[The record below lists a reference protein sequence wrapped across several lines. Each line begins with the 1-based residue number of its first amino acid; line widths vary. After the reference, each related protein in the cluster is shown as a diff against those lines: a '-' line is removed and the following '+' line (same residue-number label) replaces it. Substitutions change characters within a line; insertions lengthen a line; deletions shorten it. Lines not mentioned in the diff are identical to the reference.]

1 MSKSGDMVIKKR
13 RMARDSWS
21 RIISRE
27 FTHAPIRQAPFGGV
41 MGLLRFTKVSE
52 PLKVMVGDRLV
63 QVVGSGYYWLQI
75 APEGEH
81 WWLTAMFDPS
91 LRPLEYYFDVTLEN
105 HLDGGESYFDDLFL
119 DVVISPDGSPY
130 LLDEDELDI
139 ALSEGVITKE
149 QHTLSHRIADSI
161 LAEFPMKINLLEKF
175 CRQSI
180 RQLSH

>member
-1 MSKSGDMVIKKR
+1 MVIKTR
-13 RMARDSWS
+13 RMARDNWN
-21 RIISRE
+21 RVISRE
-27 FTHAPIRQAPFGGV
+27 YRTAEFTRGELHGV
-41 MGLLRFTKVSE
+41 VGMLRFGRVRE
-52 PLKVMVGDRLV
+52 PLKVAVGGRLV
-63 QVVGSGYYWLQI
+63 QIVGSGYYWLQI